1 MLGTNSS
8 TSSAYLS
15 MLNKTGIIKKV
26 NKINNVSKYI
36 SNGTKSFNVV
46 KKKIG
51 FYGKNVPKKVFK
63 HKKVMKTSKIIAAIL
78 GLLVL
83 PIGFYLQY
91 WMISQL
97 NADRLIWFLFWMYV
111 PIVVI
116 VTVIAKLIEDN

>member
-1 MLGTNSS
+1 
-8 TSSAYLS
+8 
-15 MLNKTGIIKKV
+15 
-26 NKINNVSKYI
+26 
-36 SNGTKSFNVV
+36 
-46 KKKIG
+46 
-51 FYGKNVPKKVFK
+51 
-63 HKKVMKTSKIIAAIL
+63 MKTSKIIAAIL